1 MPRPSV
7 PLATADDN
15 PAYESTLLR
24 GAGIGDL
31 DLEAVRA
38 YLSALDAEAGRS
50 PADPAGA
57 GPESGA
63 DVLERRLAALGLG
76 AGTGADW
83 HPTVAG
89 LLLFGRAPH
98 HALPQVQVKAARF
111 RGSDVSGFIVDRA
124 ELSGAAGPLIEAVTQ
139 FVTRNM
145 RVGGAIEGVYRRDVP
160 EYPIQA
166 VREAVTNAVAHRDY
180 SLTGQ
185 KVQVRMFDDRLEIES
200 PGGLAGPVTLDTL
213 EVRRY
218 SRNPRLA
225 QAMYMLR
232 LVEEMGTGI
241 RRIKR
246 ALAELGSGPPSF
258 VTDRASFL
266 VRLPAL
272 PDAPAPAESPAV
284 ATPAGPAAGAPAAS
298 REAPPVA
305 PAAPPAPEISE
316 EARRRS
322 ATWLRAGL
330 SPRQAAGLEHAFQSG
345 RLTNREYRELHG
357 ELSDEAARLDL
368 ADLVERG
375 YLMKIG
381 SNRGT
386 YYILRD

>member
-1 MPRPSV
+1 MPRPAS
-7 PLATADDN
+7 PSPIGDDSSD
-15 PAYESTLLR
+15 YESRVLR
-24 GAGIGDL
+24 SAGSDAIDW
-31 DLEAVRA
+31 EAVRA
-38 YLSALDAEAGRS
+38 YLAALDAEGGGL
-50 PADPAGA
+50 ADGGFAEL
-57 GPESGA
+57 GPEGMA
-63 DVLERRLAALGLG
+63 ARVGALGLG
-76 AGTGADW
+76 TGSGAEW
-83 HPTVAG
+83 HPTTAG

-98 HALPQVQVKAARF
+98 HLLPQVQVKAARF
-111 RGSDVSGFIVDRA
+111 RGSDVAGLIVDRA
-124 ELSGAAGPLIEAVTQ
+124 EIGGAVGPLIEAVTQ

-160 EYPIQA
+160 EYPVQA
-166 VREAVTNAVAHRDY
+166 VREAVTNAIAHRDY
-180 SLTGQ
+180 SLHGQ

-213 EVRRY
+213 ELRRF

-225 QAMYMLR
+225 QAMYLLR

-246 ALAELGSGPPSF
+246 ALADLGSGVPTFRSDP
-258 VTDRASFL
+258 ASFL

-272 PDAPAPAESPAV
+272 DLPALDSSAAV
-284 ATPAGPAAGAPAAS
+284 PQATPVPVSPEP
-298 REAPPVA
+298 EAVFRA
-305 PAAPPAPEISE
+305 
-316 EARRRS
+316 RS
-322 ATWLRAGL
+322 AAWLRAGL
-330 SPRQAAGLEHAFQSG
+330 SPRQAAGLEHAEQTG
-345 RLTNREYRELHG
+345 RLTNREYREIHTD
-357 ELSDEAARLDL
+357 LSDEAARLDL

>member
-1 MPRPSV
+1 
-7 PLATADDN
+7 
-15 PAYESTLLR
+15 
-24 GAGIGDL
+24 
-31 DLEAVRA
+31 
-38 YLSALDAEAGRS
+38 
-50 PADPAGA
+50 
-57 GPESGA
+57 
-63 DVLERRLAALGLG
+63 
-76 AGTGADW
+76 
-83 HPTVAG
+83 
-89 LLLFGRAPH
+89 
-98 HALPQVQVKAARF
+98 
-111 RGSDVSGFIVDRA
+111 
-124 ELSGAAGPLIEAVTQ
+124 
-139 FVTRNM
+139 
-145 RVGGAIEGVYRRDVP
+145 
-160 EYPIQA
+160 
-166 VREAVTNAVAHRDY
+166 
-180 SLTGQ
+180 
-185 KVQVRMFDDRLEIES
+185 MFDDRLEIES

-246 ALAELGSGPPSF
+246 ALAELGSEPPSF
-258 VTDRASFL
+258 VSDRASFL

-272 PDAPAPAESPAV
+272 PDAPAPVDAPAV
-284 ATPAGPAAGAPAAS
+284 ATPAAPAAAS
-298 REAPPVA
+298 ALPVA
-305 PAAPPAPEISE
+305 PAPPPAPEISE

-357 ELSDEAARLDL
+357 DLSDEAARLDL

>member
-1 MPRPSV
+1 LRAAS
-7 PLATADDN
+7 
-15 PAYESTLLR
+15 PA
-24 GAGIGDL
+24 DL

-38 YLSALDAEAGRS
+38 YLRALDAEAGRS
-50 PADPAGA
+50 PAEPGA
-57 GPESGA
+57 ADGGP
-63 DVLERRLAALGLG
+63 ERRLTALGLG
-76 AGTGADW
+76 QAAGADW

-98 HALPQVQVKAARF
+98 HLLPQVQVKAARF
-111 RGSDVSGFIVDRA
+111 RGTDVAGLIVDRA
-124 ELSGAAGPLIEAVTQ
+124 EIGGAVGPLIEAVTQ

-145 RVGGAIEGVYRRDVP
+145 RVGGAIEGIYRRDVP

-180 SLTGQ
+180 SLSGQ
-185 KVQVRMFDDRLEIES
+185 KVQVRLFDDRLEIES

-213 EVRRY
+213 ELRRY

-225 QAMYMLR
+225 QAMYLLR

-246 ALAELGSGPPSF
+246 ALAELGSGAPIF
-258 VTDRASFL
+258 LNDRTTFL
-266 VRLPAL
+266 VRLPARALDL
-272 PDAPAPAESPAV
+272 PPDTLGVHAPAPPPV
-284 ATPAGPAAGAPAAS
+284 ATPL
-298 REAPPVA
+298 
-305 PAAPPAPEISE
+305 AAPLPEDAAAA
-316 EARRRS
+316 ARQRS
-322 ATWLRAGL
+322 AAWLRAGL
-330 SPRQAAGLEHAFQSG
+330 SPRQAAGLEHAQQAG
-345 RLTNREYRELHG
+345 RLTNREYRDLHG
-357 ELSDEAARLDL
+357 DLSDEAARLDL

-386 YYILRD
+386 YYILR

>member
-7 PLATADDN
+7 PLATGDDS
-15 PAYESTLLR
+15 PEYESTLLR

-50 PADPAGA
+50 PADPAGS

-76 AGTGADW
+76 AGAGADW
-83 HPTVAG
+83 HPTVAA

-98 HALPQVQVKAARF
+98 HTLPQVQVKAARF

-124 ELSGAAGPLIEAVTQ
+124 ELSGAAGPLIEAVSQ

-246 ALAELGSGPPSF
+246 ALAELGSEPPSF
-258 VTDRASFL
+258 VSDRASFL

-272 PDAPAPAESPAV
+272 PDAPAPVEAPAV
-284 ATPAGPAAGAPAAS
+284 ATFATPAAP
-298 REAPPVA
+298 APPVV
-305 PAAPPAPEISE
+305 PALEVSE

-357 ELSDEAARLDL
+357 DLSDEAARLDL

>member
-7 PLATADDN
+7 PPATGDDS
-15 PAYESTLLR
+15 PEYESTLLR

-50 PADPAGA
+50 PADPAGP

-63 DVLERRLAALGLG
+63 DALERRLAALGLG

-83 HPTVAG
+83 QPTVAA

-98 HALPQVQVKAARF
+98 HALPEVQVKAARF

-124 ELSGAAGPLIEAVTQ
+124 ELSGAAGPLIEAVSQ

-258 VTDRASFL
+258 VSDRASFL

-272 PDAPAPAESPAV
+272 PDAPAPVEAPAV
-284 ATPAGPAAGAPAAS
+284 ATPAPAAGAPAS
-298 REAPPVA
+298 PPVA
-305 PAAPPAPEISE
+305 PAPPPAPEISE

-330 SPRQAAGLEHAFQSG
+330 SPRQATGLEHAFQSG
-345 RLTNREYRELHG
+345 RLTNREYRELHSD
-357 ELSDEAARLDL
+357 LSDEAARLDL

-375 YLMKIG
+375 YLMKSG